1 MEGGSQDMEVGRGW
15 LPENPQELQDLLGGP
30 AGTCPPTG
38 LAFDVQTLP
47 RIISQIYFCISCTA
61 LMGWKC
67 SALFCF
73 VFSCLMLH
81 GYDFKES
88 VFLLEE
94 KRKDESQLLSHH
106 FVKNVSSH
114 LLMICAIVCICYILT
129 KC

>member
-1 MEGGSQDMEVGRGW
+1 MEVGRGW

-30 AGTCPPTG
+30 AGTCHSHWLG
-38 LAFDVQTLP
+38 L
-47 RIISQIYFCISCTA
+47 R
-61 LMGWKC
+61 C
-67 SALFCF
+67 SNFTKNNFTDIFLYKLHCAHGLETQCF
-73 VFSCLMLH
+73 VLLCFQLCLMLH

-114 LLMICAIVCICYILT
+114 LLMICAIVCIYYILT